1 MKKKIEKIRII
12 DAPKENTLEG
22 NELLNFLGGDNCATY
37 DVSTCF
43 DNKKIT
49 CTIYDTEFCAGIDVN
64 GVKCGKFITDSGI
77 FHS

>member
-43 DNKKIT
+43 NNKKIT
-49 CTIYDTEFCAGIDVN
+49 CTIYDTGFCAGIDVN
-64 GVKCGKFITDSGI
+64 GVKCGQFTTDDGTFYS
-77 FHS
+77 

>member
-37 DVSTCF
+37 GC
-43 DNKKIT
+43 
-49 CTIYDTEFCAGIDVN
+49 
-64 GVKCGKFITDSGI
+64 
-77 FHS
+77 